1 MSVIRRLDA
10 LNKFLAAW
18 RRYAPSVAARLT
30 PLDDDGWYAWVDDRG
45 AGARS
50 PAVRVRLGEGGD
62 GRLHVVG
69 LHVEGPVSAE
79 TLRAIPVGRIEAAA
93 NAQFHASAPDAP
105 PRRAAATIP
114 ARLRTVAVRGYPD
127 TFYDRVADIYRHLAA
142 TTPRPVIALADAND
156 VPVTTAQRWVKEAR
170 RRGLLA
176 PGRPGKAG

>member
-10 LNKFLAAW
+10 LNEFLAAW
-18 RRYAPSVAARLT
+18 RRYAPPVAAARLV
-30 PLDDDGWYAWVDDRG
+30 PLDDDDWHAWVDERATG
-45 AGARS
+45 A
-50 PAVRVRLGEGGD
+50 PAVRVQVGEGDD

-93 NAQFHASAPDAP
+93 NAQFHASAPGLP

-127 TFYDRVADIYRHLAA
+127 AFYDRVASIYRHLAA
-142 TTPRPVIALADAND
+142 ATPRPVVALADAND